1 MFAWLSGTGEPL
13 ENASQSAAGVDSDTI
28 LEAPETPAPVFAMR
42 AFKQVLF
49 GTPQI
54 TTPVPPLKELPPIK
68 DVPPNKSQRLQ
79 PSETQ
84 KLLETTRGKQS
95 DTTQQAEGVSTDS
108 QSVQSPSKP
117 TGILMTPGTING
129 RRKQVKFGEQ
139 VVDNEGKRG
148 KYSKSGLPDNCPGK
162 FPSPWTPKSIAPLR
176 ATAKNAVL
184 PKPTAAAVH
193 DKKVESRFK
202 EILDIGRNP
211 KPTTIPV
218 VRSTEQRLIRPP
230 RSKDDGDVTTDL
242 TLPRSA
248 SGRYWK
254 DQYEQ
259 YSSNS
264 VVETK
269 RLIAKHRLAKDYARM
284 KDDEAQGLRSQLDL
298 ERRKRG
304 RREGSLEVQVKE
316 LRGRLR
322 DALADNAK
330 LSAEVTAMR
339 MQLEGQGMLTQE
351 KSVKAKSTETTSV
364 SKFSKLMDEPKKD
377 LGAISTVTAS
387 GDIWLDTDT
396 DGETATRAR
405 RLRRSPKNEQLA
417 PQSRIQNST
426 RTKTHSPA
434 RVTESGDTSR
444 LPQLSPLS
452 ERSLNLPTST
462 PTTIRRRMGID
473 DIGLKGVEIKQSKTL
488 KVRPMSP
495 NFTHGSI
502 LQLDFT
508 APLEALT
515 LQASQPT
522 TPKVDTKQKSGAEKT
537 PSSNRSRNKP
547 LSIEGQRLEEARL
560 RVAERRKTKRDSRT
574 KVRA

>member
-13 ENASQSAAGVDSDTI
+13 ENASRPVAGVDGDTI

-54 TTPVPPLKELPPIK
+54 TTPAQPLKELPPIK
-68 DVPPNKSQRLQ
+68 DIPPIKAQRLQ

-84 KLLETTRGKQS
+84 KLRETTREKS
-95 DTTQQAEGVSTDS
+95 DTTQQAEGVSNDN

-139 VVDNEGKRG
+139 VVDNEGRRG

-162 FPSPWTPKSIAPLR
+162 FPSPWTPKSTAPVR
-176 ATAKNAVL
+176 ATVKNAVL
-184 PKPTAAAVH
+184 TKATAAALD

-202 EILDIGRNP
+202 EILDIGRNA
-211 KPTTIPV
+211 KPTVNPIIQ
-218 VRSTEQRLIRPP
+218 STDEPIIRPP

-254 DQYEQ
+254 NQYEQ

-264 VVETK
+264 VAETK

-339 MQLEGQGMLTQE
+339 MQLERHGLLTQE
-351 KSVKAKSTETTSV
+351 KGVKAISTGTKAV
-364 SKFSKLMDEPKKD
+364 SKTPKFKVEAKKD
-377 LGAISTVTAS
+377 LGTISTATTS

-396 DGETATRAR
+396 DGETGTRAR

-417 PQSRIQNST
+417 PRSRIQNST
-426 RTKTHSPA
+426 RTEPHSPP
-434 RVTESGDTSR
+434 RVTESKEASR

-462 PTTIRRRMGID
+462 PTSIRRRNGID
-473 DIGLKGVEIKQSKTL
+473 GIGLKSLEVKHSNSL
-488 KVRPMSP
+488 KLRPMSP
-495 NFTHGSI
+495 NRTHGSI

-522 TPKVDTKQKSGAEKT
+522 TPKAEKKQKSSAEKT
-537 PSSNRSRNKP
+537 PSSNRSRNKT

-574 KVRA
+574 KVRE